1 MDWKKLHYL
10 IWFLP
15 AYLLFQGIYQVIV
28 YNGMIK
34 TYAEGTSYMANV
46 DYFRINDMQAQT
58 NGVIILSFTTKDG
71 QHIRQKM
78 TLAVQLAEEVRDYN
92 KIPVRYLK
100 DSSMPIIM
108 IPPYSFD
115 KNMVK
120 INIAICVVSFL
131 ITLGI
136 AVYVEKYFGRKKRGE
151 VPDGYVFEMAGSR
164 S

>member
-1 MDWKKLHYL
+1 
-10 IWFLP
+10 
-15 AYLLFQGIYQVIV
+15 
-28 YNGMIK
+28 
-34 TYAEGTSYMANV
+34 
-46 DYFRINDMQAQT
+46 
-58 NGVIILSFTTKDG
+58 
-71 QHIRQKM
+71 M

-131 ITLGI
+131 ITLAI
-136 AVYVEKYFGRKKRGE
+136 AVYVEKYFGKKKRGE
-151 VPDGYVFEMAGSR
+151 VPDGYVFELANSGS
-164 S
+164 